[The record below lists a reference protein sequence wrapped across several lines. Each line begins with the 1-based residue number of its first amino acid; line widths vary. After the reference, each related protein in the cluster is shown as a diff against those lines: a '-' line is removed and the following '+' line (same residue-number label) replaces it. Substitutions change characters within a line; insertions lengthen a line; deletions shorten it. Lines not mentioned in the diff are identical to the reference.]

1 MEPLETKCSSYIN
14 NRRCANNIE
23 TGHTWCTECS
33 KFFIKKQLRY
43 KAIEIKYYSE
53 EHIVPQN
60 SDINS
65 LIKIYSKLS
74 VSLSLRRYI
83 SEYGYYPELR
93 DVGHRLRIENIS
105 RYKKM
110 IKAEMSK
117 LHSVPKKID
126 ISEIP
131 SFDDSDRETE
141 KSIKITEN
149 KQIDKVIISENDD
162 EELIKLDTLYFR
174 LIKNNFC
181 NLVLD
186 ALNIVEHEVKPKLGK
201 NFWTALCLQ
210 YVTMKTFCD
219 HKTVL
224 NYYHFRKT
232 DFHHL
237 DHSCYNPDKM
247 NFGKS
252 KFLLLRGVEKGF
264 KKFVGHGCSGDC
276 NNICKLPLFEIFI
289 QLRRQI
295 PLFSLPKGIKRIIYD
310 PTDEDIENL
319 TPLNNDLVKCTKNI
333 KFNRNKKINLLR
345 NKIQKNY
352 NYDLQSC
359 MRTNALK
366 SEKLACVLSNT
377 DDRNKYKIMYATDST
392 DSVFTESSIID
403 VSDYY
408 CTHTFT
414 PIIVLDES
422 IIFVDQKFTDYFAS
436 IFDNYV
442 DVMKSCCVLL
452 LESHTKFLF
461 TF

>member
-1 MEPLETKCSSYIN
+1 MEPLASKCSSYIN
-14 NRRCANNIE
+14 NHRCTNNVE
-23 TGHTWCTECS
+23 PDYTWCIQCS
-33 KFFIKKQLRY
+33 KFFVKKQLRY
-43 KAIEIKYYSE
+43 KAIETKYYSE
-53 EHIVPQN
+53 EQIIPQN
-60 SDINS
+60 LDINS

-83 SEYGYYPELR
+83 SEYGYCPELR
-93 DVGHRLRIENIS
+93 DEGHRLRIENIS
-105 RYKKM
+105 KYKKM
-110 IKAEMSK
+110 IKAEISK
-117 LHSVPKKID
+117 LHSLPKKID

-131 SFDDSDRETE
+131 SFDDSGEE
-141 KSIKITEN
+141 IEESAKIIEN
-149 KQIDKVIISENDD
+149 KQIDEVIRSENDD
-162 EELIKLDTLYFR
+162 TELIKLDTIFFS
-174 LIKNNFC
+174 LIQKNFC
-181 NLVLD
+181 NLVLE
-186 ALNIVEHEVKPKLGK
+186 ALNTIEHEVKPKLGK

-210 YVTMKTFCD
+210 YVTLKTFCG
-219 HKTVL
+219 HKTVR
-224 NYYHFRKT
+224 NYYHFKTT

-237 DHSCYNPDKM
+237 DHSYYNPDKM
-247 NFGKS
+247 YVGKS

-264 KKFVGHGCSGDC
+264 KKFTGHGCSGDC

-289 QLRRQI
+289 QLHRQI

-319 TPLNNDLVKCTKNI
+319 TPLNNDLVRCTKNI
-333 KFNRNKKINLLR
+333 KFNRNKKINFLR
-345 NKIQKNY
+345 NKTQKNH

-359 MRTNALK
+359 MRANALN

-377 DDRNKYKIMYATDST
+377 DDRNKYKIMYATDSV

-422 IIFVDQKFTDYFAS
+422 ILFTDQKFTDYFAS
-436 IFDNYV
+436 IFDNYA